1 MQSIKSIIFAALA
14 VSTLQTNAA
23 NWAGIINSAEV
34 YKALASGDLE
44 TINGQIE
51 KLQSTATDLK
61 DAYEGA
67 LLMKKSGLMKAPAK
81 EKISVF
87 KSGKQ
92 KLEAAIAKNPDNAEY
107 RFLRYIIQENAPKVV
122 KYNKDLKE
130 DAELIRSAFK
140 NLPASLQQVITDYSK
155 KSKGLKLT

>member
-1 MQSIKSIIFAALA
+1 MQAIKSTFFALLLF
-14 VSTLQTNAA
+14 STIPGKASSWNSL
-23 NWAGIINSAEV
+23 INTAEI
-34 YKALASGDLE
+34 YKALASGNLE

-51 KLQSTATDLK
+51 KLQSNSTDLK
-61 DAYEGA
+61 EAYEGA

-92 KLEAAIAKNPDNAEY
+92 KLEAVIAKDPDNAEY

-130 DAELIRSAFK
+130 DAELIKSEFK
-140 NLPASLQQVITDYSK
+140 NLPTSLQQVITDYSK